1 MHEPSSFGYLVKSCV
16 DDKWNIYRKFHGAT
30 ASFVESLV
38 EDAKNIYKEYLG
50 KCKNMI
56 CLSRLE
62 KINTIGHIFFR
73 SSGQT
78 TYM

>member
-16 DDKWNIYRKFHGAT
+16 DDKWNIYRKFHGPNCA

-62 KINTIGHIFFR
+62 KDLYNWSHIL
-73 SSGQT
+73 
-78 TYM
+78 